1 MITIELLLCSEFP
14 FSTHSSTGYYDF
26 YLSPTKH
33 LHNIPHTT
41 SHRHDWHRYIR
52 RKQLKYAYKLITAT
66 PEVEIYKVKIVRE
79 KIRKH
84 TVDPG
89 KSKIHEKKEIMSNID
104 QEKQKE
110 NTILAKKKRMKTR
123 S

>member
-1 MITIELLLCSEFP
+1 M
-14 FSTHSSTGYYDF
+14 
-26 YLSPTKH
+26 
-33 LHNIPHTT
+33 
-41 SHRHDWHRYIR
+41 
-52 RKQLKYAYKLITAT
+52 
-66 PEVEIYKVKIVRE
+66 EIYKVKIVRE